1 MSATGENGT
10 PDQDAT
16 ESKVR
21 FYVGEQPAVEPTFP
35 PVDPAMNGRLATG
48 LNVDFRA
55 DSVYVTYRVVNVGPE
70 SLNLMFRSGQ
80 VYDLVFEG
88 AEGELW
94 RWSEGRGFTDAL
106 NNQKLVS
113 GDSIVVQTAF
123 VRPKTADGTYQ
134 LRGYLTVSADETGAV
149 SAGETQA
156 SVKVSM
162 QSGEVLRLE
171 AQPGGVTTDANKG
184 NYRTGDLDGDGVINF
199 GDFLRFAAAFG
210 KRSGMA
216 AFDSLADMDQ
226 NGEVDFADFL
236 NFAAHYGR

>member
-1 MSATGENGT
+1 
-10 PDQDAT
+10 
-16 ESKVR
+16 
-21 FYVGEQPAVEPTFP
+21 
-35 PVDPAMNGRLATG
+35 MNGRLATG